1 MNTYEPVASG
11 TGKSSET
18 ATPTS
23 QELFEFR
30 MWQSAQKAEAEKKA
44 AAEKAA
50 KAEADRT
57 ERDERIASAVY
68 RHQVKR
74 AKRSFVKGAEAATAI
89 GLAAAAVSF
98 IIAMGADT
106 FSEE

>member
-30 MWQSAQKAEAEKKA
+30 MWQSAQKAEAEKK
-44 AAEKAA
+44 